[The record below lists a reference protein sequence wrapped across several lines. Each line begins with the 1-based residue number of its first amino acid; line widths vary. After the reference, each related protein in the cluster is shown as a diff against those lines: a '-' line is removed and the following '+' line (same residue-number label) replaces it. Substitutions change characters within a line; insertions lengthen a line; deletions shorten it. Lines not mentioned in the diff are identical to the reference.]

1 MFNIL
6 LISHGNL
13 AEEMLGAAV
22 MITGSAE
29 GIYTAGL
36 QSGMGVESFGEMLK
50 ELMERHAPEDLLIL
64 ADLYGGT
71 PCNTAALKI
80 LPEYKNA
87 EMLTGMNLSMVLEA
101 MSMRGGSLKNA
112 MEELAG
118 IGKEDIAD
126 MRAKLR
132 DEAALNEAD
141 E

>member
-1 MFNIL
+1 MFSIL

-13 AEEMLGAAV
+13 AEEMLGAAE
-22 MITGSAE
+22 MITGKAE

-36 QSGMGVESFGEMLK
+36 QSGMGVESFGKILE
-50 ELMERHAPEDLLIL
+50 ELTEKHASEGLLIL

-71 PCNTAALKI
+71 PCNTAALKL
-80 LPEYKNA
+80 LPKYENV

-101 MSMRGGSLKNA
+101 VSMRSGSLKNA

-126 MRAKLR
+126 MRTKLR